1 MWPFKAKNKVVEA
14 VAPAPVVKE
23 VAEFDYERLNAQMKK
38 VYDVVKNGD
47 WITLRNLS
55 DAVAAPEASVSARL
69 RDFRKPNYGALTVE
83 RRRADKGIYE
93 YRLTK

>member
-1 MWPFKAKNKVVEA
+1 MWPFKAKTKVEETVVSTP
-14 VAPAPVVKE
+14 VAQT
-23 VAEFDYERLNAQMKK
+23 VAEFNYERLNAQMKK
-38 VYDVVKNGD
+38 VYDVVKNGE